1 MTKKKKIGIFIIIL
15 ILVSCIFIFWH
26 FLNNKSQEEDKNNP
40 IFSIPEEKEKPE
52 EDKKIVNRYQEL
64 IQKYENDH
72 IVAFLDIPGVLDQV
86 EPIVQASDNNHYLS
100 YNIYEKKDING
111 ATFLDYRNNISKDH
125 KILIY
130 GHSNSELS
138 LPLSVIAKYIDGD
151 FFEKHKII
159 YLYTK
164 EKMYTFRVFSSY
176 VETEDFDYVN
186 LKSYSGLTWMEHLEK
201 FKNKSEYKPNIT
213 LVDGK
218 KVIVLQ
224 TCSQEKK
231 YKNYKRKYRLV
242 FGIEE

>member
-1 MTKKKKIGIFIIIL
+1 MSKKKKSSIL
-15 ILVSCIFIFWH
+15 IFTLVFVLISCIFVFWYFFNTQSH
-26 FLNNKSQEEDKNNP
+26 KENKSNP
-40 IFSIPEEKEKPE
+40 IFSIPKEKEKE
-52 EDKKIVNRYQEL
+52 NLVVNRYQEL
-64 IQKYENDH
+64 IQKYENNH
-72 IVAFLDIPGVLDQV
+72 IVAFLDIPGVLDQI
-86 EPIVQASDNNHYLS
+86 EPIVQTSNNDHYLS

-111 ATFLDYRNNISKDH
+111 ATFLDYRNDISKDH